1 VRINIVGSAVA
12 HATLATVAAL
22 AAVPLGAQEPV
33 NTVTLE
39 QAVDMALRSQPA
51 MVQAR
56 GQLTN
61 ASASQLQAVGSW
73 LPSLSASSGLS
84 TNSSTRFDDNTQR
97 TVTGSSTSYSTG
109 INANLTIFDG
119 MSRLF
124 DNRVANA
131 NASAADATLINQE
144 FQTTLQTKQTFFSAL
159 AAEELVRVSETQIQ
173 RSLEQHNISKEKL
186 AAGTATRSD
195 TLRSSVDLANARLQ
209 KLNAE
214 AQLANAE
221 ASLAQL
227 IGVDGAVKAIRE
239 DRLLQLVDLDT
250 TGLRDEAVQRSPSIY
265 QADASLRAASA
276 QVSASYGTYLPRLS
290 ASYSRSWSGT
300 ELWNRNPSWS
310 ARLSVSWNLFN
321 GFSRETNKMRAQV
334 TRDNAR
340 AEADDA
346 RRNVNTQL
354 TQYLTT
360 LAQARA
366 QLEIAQGNRAAS
378 EEDLRVQRERYR
390 LGAATLVE
398 VLVAQASLDEAEV
411 SIVQA
416 RLDYLVAKA
425 QIEALIGREL

>member
-1 VRINIVGSAVA
+1 VRINTTIGSAVA
-12 HATLATVAAL
+12 LATIAL
-22 AAVPLGAQEPV
+22 ALPAVPLGAQEPE
-33 NTVTLE
+33 NAVTLS

-56 GQLTN
+56 GQMTN
-61 ASASQLQAVGSW
+61 AGAAQLRAIGSW
-73 LPSLSASSGLS
+73 LPTISANSGFS
-84 TNSSTRFDDNTQR
+84 TNSSTRFDQATQR
-97 TVTGSSTSYSTG
+97 TVVGSSTSYSSG
-109 INANLTIFDG
+109 LSASLTIFDG
-119 MSRLF
+119 LSRVF
-124 DNRVANA
+124 DSRVANA
-131 NASAADATLINQE
+131 NAAAADATYINQE
-144 FQTTLQTKQTFFSAL
+144 FQPTLQTKQTFFNAL
-159 AAEELVRVSETQIQ
+159 AAEELIRVSETQIE

-214 AQLANAE
+214 VQLANAE
-221 ASLAQL
+221 ASLGRL
-227 IGVDGAVKAIRE
+227 IGVDGPAKAIRE
-239 DRLLQLVDLDT
+239 DELLQLVEIDT
-250 TGLRDEAVQRSPSIY
+250 TGLRQEALAQSPTIFE
-265 QADASLRAASA
+265 ADASLRAAGA
-276 QVSASYGTYLPRLS
+276 QVSASYSTYFPRVS
-290 ASYSRSWSGT
+290 ASYSRSWAGS
-300 ELWNRNPSWS
+300 EILDLNPSWS
-310 ARLSVSWNLFN
+310 ARLSLSWSLFN
-321 GFSRETNKMRAQV
+321 GFTRETTKTQAQV
-334 TRDNAR
+334 SRDNAR
-340 AEADDA
+340 AQADDA

-398 VLVAQASLDEAEV
+398 VLVAQASLDNAEV

>member
-1 VRINIVGSAVA
+1 MRINTVDSIVAL
-12 HATLATVAAL
+12 ATLAVVAAL
-22 AAVPLGAQEPV
+22 PAAPLAAQEPV
-33 NTVTLE
+33 NVVTLD

-61 ASASQLQAVGSW
+61 ANASQLQALGSW
-73 LPSLSASSGLS
+73 LPSLSASSGVS

-109 INANLTIFDG
+109 INASLTVFDG
-119 MSRLF
+119 LSRVF

-131 NASAADATLINQE
+131 NAAAADATLINQE

-159 AAEELVRVSETQIQ
+159 AAEELIRVSDTQIE

-239 DRLLQLVDLDT
+239 DRLLQIVDLDT
-250 TGLRDEAVQRSPSIY
+250 TGLRNEAIQRSPSIY

-300 ELWNRNPSWS
+300 ELWDRNPSWS

-340 AEADDA
+340 AQADDA
-346 RRNVNTQL
+346 RRDVNTQL

-366 QLEIAQGNRAAS
+366 QLEIAEGNRAAG

-398 VLVAQASLDEAEV
+398 VLVAQASLDNAEV

>member
-1 VRINIVGSAVA
+1 VRINTIGSAVA
-12 HATLATVAAL
+12 LATLAVVAAL
-22 AAVPLGAQEPV
+22 AAVPLGAQEQV
-33 NTVTLE
+33 NAVTLE

-61 ASASQLQAVGSW
+61 ANASQLQAVGSW

-109 INANLTIFDG
+109 INASLTIFDG

-159 AAEELVRVSETQIQ
+159 AAEELVRVSETQIE

-276 QVSASYGTYLPRLS
+276 QVSASYGTYLPRVS

-300 ELWNRNPSWS
+300 ELWDRNPSWS

-366 QLEIAQGNRAAS
+366 QLEIAEGNRAAS

>member
-1 VRINIVGSAVA
+1 
-12 HATLATVAAL
+12 
-22 AAVPLGAQEPV
+22 
-33 NTVTLE
+33 
-39 QAVDMALRSQPA
+39 M
-51 MVQAR
+51 
-56 GQLTN
+56 
-61 ASASQLQAVGSW
+61 
-73 LPSLSASSGLS
+73 S

>member
-1 VRINIVGSAVA
+1 VRINTIGSTV
-12 HATLATVAAL
+12 TLATIALVAL
-22 AAVPLGAQEPV
+22 AVVPLGAQEPEA
-33 NTVTLE
+33 VTLS

-61 ASASQLQAVGSW
+61 AGAAQLQAVGSW
-73 LPSLSASSGLS
+73 LPSISASSGVS
-84 TNSSTRFDDNTQR
+84 TNSSTRFDEATQR
-97 TVTGSSTSYSTG
+97 TVVGSATSYSSG
-109 INANLTIFDG
+109 ISASLTIFDG

-131 NASAADATLINQE
+131 NAAAADATLINQE
-144 FQTTLQTKQTFFSAL
+144 FQTTLQTKQTFFNAL
-159 AAEELVRVSETQIQ
+159 AAEELVRVSETQIE

-227 IGVDGAVKAIRE
+227 IGVDGTVRAVRE
-239 DRLLQLVDLDT
+239 DELLRLVDIDT
-250 TGLRDEAVQRSPSIY
+250 TGLREEAMQQSPSIY
-265 QADASLRAASA
+265 QADASLRAANS
-276 QVSASYGTYLPRLS
+276 QVSASYGTYFPRVS
-290 ASYSRSWSGT
+290 ASYSRSWSGS
-300 ELWNRNPSWS
+300 ELLSRNPSWS
-310 ARLSVSWNLFN
+310 ARLSVSWSLFN
-321 GFSRETNKMRAQV
+321 GFSRETSKTRAQV
-334 TRDNAR
+334 SRDNAR
-340 AEADDA
+340 AQAEDA

-398 VLVAQASLDEAEV
+398 VLVAQASLDNAEV

>member
-1 VRINIVGSAVA
+1 VRINTVDSIVAL
-12 HATLATVAAL
+12 ATLAVVAAL
-22 AAVPLGAQEPV
+22 AAVPLVAQEPV
-33 NTVTLE
+33 NVVTLD

-61 ASASQLQAVGSW
+61 ANASQLQAVGSW

-84 TNSSTRFDDNTQR
+84 TNSSTRFDENTQR
-97 TVTGSSTSYSTG
+97 TVSGSSTSYSTG
-109 INANLTIFDG
+109 ISASLTIFDG
-119 MSRLF
+119 LSRVF
-124 DNRVANA
+124 DSRVANA
-131 NASAADATLINQE
+131 NAAAADATLINQE

-159 AAEELVRVSETQIQ
+159 AAEELVRVSETQIE

-227 IGVDGAVKAIRE
+227 IGVDGAVKAVRE

-250 TGLRDEAVQRSPSIY
+250 TGLRDEAVQQSPSIY

-276 QVSASYGTYLPRLS
+276 QVSASYGTYLPRVS

-300 ELWNRNPSWS
+300 ELWDRNPSWS

-334 TRDNAR
+334 SRDNAR
-340 AEADDA
+340 AQADDA
-346 RRNVNTQL
+346 RRDVNTQL
-354 TQYLTT
+354 TQYLTA

-366 QLEIAQGNRAAS
+366 QLEIAEGNRAAG

-398 VLVAQASLDEAEV
+398 VLVAQASLDNAEV